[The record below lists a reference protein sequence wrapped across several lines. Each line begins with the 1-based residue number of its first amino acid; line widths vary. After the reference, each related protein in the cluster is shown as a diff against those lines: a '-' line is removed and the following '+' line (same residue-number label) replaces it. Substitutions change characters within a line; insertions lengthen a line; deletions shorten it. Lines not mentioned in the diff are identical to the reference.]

1 MSDANT
7 FFTVGSG
14 GSYDISGIGGANN
27 LNYTLH
33 YGGYNG
39 DVSIN
44 SNMKSV
50 FYTANPR
57 EKTVLEE
64 AATYLTNK
72 SSYVGGISQETKNL
86 SIEFVGDRYYQDA
99 EAAKAFK
106 KSISEHEA
114 QLSSP
119 GHNDFG
125 LDLTKMLKNLI
136 PLDLKPI
143 AEAVSSVSATP
154 DDLEP
159 MPPATSLW
167 NLPTAI
173 ATATVNQVKIEKATL
188 QQQLTAFA
196 NAQIEHADEQ
206 NKATVETLRE
216 GSEEDDDG
224 FFDML
229 YNGVSSFFGSF
240 ITPETKLTDN
250 YCITDDMLYDGLST
264 YINEGG
270 IQTEL
275 NV

>member
-1 MSDANT
+1 MSETNT

-14 GSYDISGIGGANN
+14 GSYDISGVGGPNN

-64 AATYLTNK
+64 ASTYSTNR

-106 KSISEHEA
+106 KTIAEHEA

-167 NLPTAI
+167 NLPTVV
-173 ATATVNQVKIEKATL
+173 ATAMANQVKIEKATL

-196 NAQIEHADEQ
+196 DAQIEHADEQ
-206 NKATVETLRE
+206 NKATVEILKE
-216 GSEEDDDG
+216 GSEEDNEG
-224 FFDML
+224 VFDML
-229 YNGVSSFFGSF
+229 YNTVSSFFGSF
-240 ITPETKLTDN
+240 ITPETKLTGN
-250 YCITDDMLYDGLST
+250 YCITDDMLFDGLST

-275 NV
+275 NI